1 VQTGEKWI
9 SKNRRSRLCTLLQQS
24 QSLSR
29 DNGSSCQPG
38 CPIDQHVRKQMFV
51 DRERIRD
58 SKNAHSIS
66 ISMAEEITVSLGH
79 VFEQ

>member
-1 VQTGEKWI
+1 VHTDERWI
-9 SKNRRSRLCTLLQQS
+9 SKNRRSRLCTLQQG

-66 ISMAEEITVSLGH
+66 ISMAEEITVSSGD